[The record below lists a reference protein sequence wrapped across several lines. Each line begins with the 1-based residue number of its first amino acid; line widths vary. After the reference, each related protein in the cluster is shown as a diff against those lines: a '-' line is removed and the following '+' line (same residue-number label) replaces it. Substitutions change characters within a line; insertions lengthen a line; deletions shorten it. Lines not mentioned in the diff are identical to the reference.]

1 MNVAVLIALI
11 LAAAIMFGW
20 FGGDKF
26 SGGGR

>member
-20 FGGDKF
+20 LGGDKF
-26 SGGGR
+26 GGRS